1 MVSSLAAVVLA
12 ADLDVAQNIFFAA
25 LAVAAVVGA
34 IRVVTT
40 DNVVHAALWLVVVL
54 AAVGANFLLVG
65 AEFVGVTQILVYV
78 GAIVVLFLFG
88 TMLTRAPIGKDPEL
102 SNRTWY
108 LGLVVAIPLLGLLS
122 YVLIDAFEDTQVP
135 KETVQTTAEVS
146 DSLFGQYLLP
156 FEAVGLLLTATLIGA
171 IVLARKE

>member
-1 MVSSLAAVVLA
+1 MSAALAAVLA

-25 LAVAAVVGA
+25 LAIAAIVGA
-34 IRVVTT
+34 VRVVTT

-65 AEFVGVTQILVYV
+65 AEFVGVTQIMVYV

-102 SNRTWY
+102 NNPTWY
-108 LGLVVAIPLLGLLS
+108 LGLVVALPLLALMS
-122 YVLIDAFEDTQVP
+122 YVLIDAFEDTELP
-135 KETVQTTAEVS
+135 KETVQSTAQVS
-146 DSLFGQYLLP
+146 DSLFSQYLLP
-156 FEAVGLLLTATLIGA
+156 FEAIGLLLTATLIGA